1 MSMSSGI
8 TVLSVPTTLSAPSAA
23 TSWLNGEAA
32 CITVHSNTEGVSQY
46 TSWPT
51 TQPAVPAAST
61 HCNNYAPLVSTAAL
75 LFSCLPGTLA
85 DIATRVCD
93 SWGKHSS
100 FQLVYHHRQFLLR
113 ADDVA

>member
-85 DIATRVCD
+85 DIATCVCD
-93 SWGKHSS
+93 SWGG
-100 FQLVYHHRQFLLR
+100 FQLGKNIGPMRGTS
-113 ADDVA
+113 